1 MNILVT
7 SHAHLSDSLVEA
19 FRMFSSNCPYIH
31 SVCLG
36 DGGIDEFRAKLETEV
51 NRLLEQG
58 KILIMSDLFGGTP
71 YNEAYLHAI
80 RHPEEIRLVAGVNL
94 PMLVEAG
101 VFAMGKDDLDAVYE
115 IALSS
120 GASGVVGA
128 NTDKE
133 EYVLEEEELF

>member
-7 SHAHLSDSLVEA
+7 SHAHLSDSLVET
-19 FRMFSSNCPYIH
+19 FRMFSSNCPCIH

-36 DGGIDEFRAKLETEV
+36 DTGIDAYREKLDAKIET
-51 NRLLEQG
+51 LLKQG
-58 KILIMSDLFGGTP
+58 NLLIMSDLLGGTP
-71 YNEAYLHAI
+71 YNEAYLHAM
-80 RHPEEIRLVAGVNL
+80 RHPGEIRLVAGVNL

-101 VFAMGKDDLDAVYE
+101 VFAMTTDDLDAVYE

-120 GASGVVGA
+120 GATGVVGA
-128 NTDKE
+128 DTDKD